1 MNLPD
6 KKREAVVAAVAQEVT
21 EHAAHMETYTL
32 PALQPGF
39 IDGWMHAMRL
49 LTRDAGFIGSKS
61 ADALA
66 PLLAGW
72 LAKEGAR
79 VREQMREEIARAAHG
94 LPANNL
100 ARAALA
106 LADEENVAL
115 LDRLEAA
122 EAKVA
127 RVEAVADECDRRTA
141 REPDRVLTFWV
152 RRLRAALDADAAET
166 TGGGA

>member
-6 KKREAVVAAVAQEVT
+6 EKRDQVAEVLVRARFRGLGGMTEAEACR
-21 EHAAHMETYTL
+21 YL
-32 PALQPGF
+32 
-39 IDGWMHAMRL
+39 
-49 LTRDAGFIGSKS
+49 

-72 LAKEGAR
+72 LAEEGAR